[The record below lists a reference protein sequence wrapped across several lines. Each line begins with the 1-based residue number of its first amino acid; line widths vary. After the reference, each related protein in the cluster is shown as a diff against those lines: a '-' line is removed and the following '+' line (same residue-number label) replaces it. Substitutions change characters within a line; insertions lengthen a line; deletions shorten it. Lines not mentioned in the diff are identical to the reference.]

1 MQEKLNWQCSEY
13 NRAIFFKNTDNAT
26 SVGHYQRLFK
36 LEDAFKN
43 QFGLSDKS
51 DIHWILG
58 TAIICDVQNNSILIS
73 QKNYIEDIA
82 AKFHSRVTI
91 SYKTP
96 IPLSINFTTLA
107 NEDEE
112 PNDTKKFPYHELI
125 GSLMYAATVSQPD
138 IAYSVNKLARYTTKP
153 S

>member
-1 MQEKLNWQCSEY
+1 MHSGINLAFQMKV
-13 NRAIFFKNTDNAT
+13 IFIG
-26 SVGHYQRLFK
+26 S
-36 LEDAFKN
+36 
-43 QFGLSDKS
+43 
-51 DIHWILG
+51 
-58 TAIICDVQNNSILIS
+58 AIIHDVQNNSILIS

-82 AKFHSRVTI
+82 AKFHSCITM

-96 IPLSINFTTLA
+96 IPLGIDFTTLA
-107 NEDEE
+107 NEVEE
-112 PNDTKKFPYHELI
+112 PEDSKNFPYHELI